1 MKTILTLALFALVAS
16 MIVAPAFADS
26 KLDSFVGLATKA
38 RDQVK
43 LQLDKMPSASEEVRA
58 LYSQGNSETEQLI
71 AAAKAGDAAEAK
83 KHFLAAMKAF
93 RQVTQAFSEPTPIAT
108 PAPALKAVPAQ
119 ESQPPEFDYANAL
132 KRFESNINILK
143 AVATKN
149 NLQIDFSRIDN
160 LLQTAK
166 ANLASGDMAT
176 LEKTFLEL
184 KTAGADLQAAIKNMV
199 RERSDTRAVSFANKY
214 VSKID
219 AVLAQAK
226 ELNLSE
232 EQIAKLQKAKEEL
245 ASGGDPTQIVIKIK
259 RVYQIN
265 LDLLDAKNQKIL
277 SEISK
282 LESRLLLLEPKIDD
296 TIRPKFDEARS
307 ILAVLK
313 DPTST
318 DDSIKLLR
326 ALDSTI
332 RGIESYFLSQTQPTN
347 TTVEQRAPEQA
358 DTQREA
364 PKQEFQLSETQKPD
378 PEALKAEARQSEK
391 AAKQEKQKAAK
402 VQRNAAEI
410 SRLEAKLAELEP
422 HIDDTIKPK
431 FDSAKSMLD
440 RLKETGADSKKTVRA
455 INALIFEIAQY
466 IESADSENSDDSE
479 DSRPNTKSE
488 RS

>member
-1 MKTILTLALFALVAS
+1 MKTVLTLALFALVAS
-16 MIVAPAFADS
+16 MMVAPAFADS

-43 LQLDKMPSASEEVRA
+43 LQLDKMPSVSQEVKS
-58 LYSQGNSETEQLI
+58 LYAQGDSETELLI
-71 AAAKAGDAAEAK
+71 TAVKKGDAVEAK

-93 RQVTQAFSEPTPIAT
+93 RQVTQAFSEPAPVATMIA
-108 PAPALKAVPAQ
+108 PPQAAPV
-119 ESQPPEFDYANAL
+119 PEFDYGNAL
-132 KRFESNINILK
+132 KRFEANINILK
-143 AVATKN
+143 SVANKN
-149 NLQIDFSRIDN
+149 NLQIDFGRIDG

-166 ANLASGDMAT
+166 SNLESGDMAT

-184 KTAGADLQAAIKNMV
+184 KTAGVELQATIKNMV
-199 RERSDTRAVSFANKY
+199 KERSDTRAISFANKY
-214 VSKID
+214 ITKID

-245 ASGGDPTQIVIKIK
+245 ASSGGDPGQIVIKIK

-296 TIRPKFDEARS
+296 TIRPKFDEAKS
-307 ILAVLK
+307 LLAVLK

-332 RGIESYFLSQTQPTN
+332 KTIESYFLSQTAN
-347 TTVEQRAPEQA
+347 TTIEQKAPEQVDA
-358 DTQREA
+358 PKEA
-364 PKQEFQLSETQKPD
+364 PKQESFQLSETPKSE
-378 PEALKAEARQSEK
+378 PEALKAD
-391 AAKQEKQKAAK
+391 AKQQDKVLKQERKNK
-402 VQRNAAEI
+402 DQKPHKNSAEI
-410 SRLEAKLAELEP
+410 TRLEAKLAELEP
-422 HIDDTIKPK
+422 HIDDSTKSK
-431 FDSAKSMLD
+431 FESAKSMLAK
-440 RLKETGADSKKTVRA
+440 LKETGAEPKKTIRA
-455 INALIFEIAQY
+455 INAIIDEIV
-466 IESADSENSDDSE
+466 ESLESSDSENSD
-479 DSRPNTKSE
+479 

>member
-1 MKTILTLALFALVAS
+1 MKTILSLALFALVAS
-16 MIVAPAFADS
+16 MIVSPAFADS
-26 KLDSFVGLATKA
+26 KMDSFVGLATKA

-43 LQLDKMPSASEEVRA
+43 LQLDKMPSASEEIKS
-58 LYSQGNSETEQLI
+58 LYAQGNSETEQLI
-71 AAAKAGDAAEAK
+71 VAVQKSDSTAAK

-93 RQVTQAFSEPTPIAT
+93 RQVTQMFSEVIPTPEPVASKMA
-108 PAPALKAVPAQ
+108 APVAD
-119 ESQPPEFDYANAL
+119 FDYGNAL
-132 KRFESNINILK
+132 KRFEANINILK

-166 ANLASGDMAT
+166 TSLASGDVAT

-184 KTAGADLQAAIKNMV
+184 KTAGTELQAVIKNMV
-199 RERSDTRAVSFANKY
+199 TERSNTRAVSFANKY
-214 VSKID
+214 ITKID
-219 AVLAQAK
+219 AILAQAK

-232 EQIAKLQKAKEEL
+232 EQITKLQKAKEEL
-245 ASGGDPTQIVIKIK
+245 ASGGDSSQIVIKIK

-307 ILAVLK
+307 ILALLK
-313 DPTST
+313 DPAST

-332 RGIESYFLSQTQPTN
+332 RSIESYFLSQTQPTN
-347 TTVEQRAPEQA
+347 TAIEQKAPEQA
-358 DTQREA
+358 DTQRDA
-364 PKQEFQLSETQKPD
+364 PKQEFQLSEAKPE
-378 PEALKAEARQSEK
+378 PEALKAEAKQQEK

-410 SRLEAKLAELEP
+410 SRLEAKLSELEP

-431 FDSAKSMLD
+431 FDSAKSMLAK
-440 RLKETGADSKKTVRA
+440 LKETGSESKKTIRA
-455 INALIFEIAQY
+455 INALIDEIAQY

-479 DSRPNTKSE
+479 DSRDNTKSE

>member
-1 MKTILTLALFALVAS
+1 MKTVLTLALFALVAS
-16 MIVAPAFADS
+16 MMVAPAFADS

-43 LQLDKMPSASEEVRA
+43 LQLDKMPSAPQEVKS
-58 LYSQGNSETEQLI
+58 LYAQGDSETELLI
-71 AAAKAGDAAEAK
+71 TAVKKGDAVEAK

-93 RQVTQAFSEPTPIAT
+93 RQVTQAFSEPAPVATMIA
-108 PAPALKAVPAQ
+108 PPPQAAPV
-119 ESQPPEFDYANAL
+119 PEFDYGNAL
-132 KRFESNINILK
+132 KRFEANINILK
-143 AVATKN
+143 SVANKN
-149 NLQIDFSRIDN
+149 NLQIDFGRIDG

-166 ANLASGDMAT
+166 SNLESGDMAT

-184 KTAGADLQAAIKNMV
+184 KTAGVELQATIKNMV
-199 RERSDTRAVSFANKY
+199 KERSDTRAISFANKY
-214 VSKID
+214 ITKID

-245 ASGGDPTQIVIKIK
+245 ASSGGDPGQIVIKIK

-296 TIRPKFDEARS
+296 TIRPKFDEAKS
-307 ILAVLK
+307 LLAVLK

-332 RGIESYFLSQTQPTN
+332 KTIESYFLSQTAN
-347 TTVEQRAPEQA
+347 TTIEQKAPEQVDA
-358 DTQREA
+358 PKEA
-364 PKQEFQLSETQKPD
+364 PKQESFQLSETPKSE
-378 PEALKAEARQSEK
+378 PEALKAD
-391 AAKQEKQKAAK
+391 AKQQDKALKQERKNK
-402 VQRNAAEI
+402 DQKPHKNSAEI
-410 SRLEAKLAELEP
+410 TRLEAKLAELEP
-422 HIDDTIKPK
+422 HIDDSTKSK
-431 FDSAKSMLD
+431 FESAKSMLAK
-440 RLKETGADSKKTVRA
+440 LKETGAEPKKTIRA
-455 INALIFEIAQY
+455 INAIIDEIV
-466 IESADSENSDDSE
+466 ESLESSDSENSD
-479 DSRPNTKSE
+479 

>member
-1 MKTILTLALFALVAS
+1 MKTILSLALFALVAS
-16 MIVAPAFADS
+16 MIVSPAFADS
-26 KLDSFVGLATKA
+26 KMDSFVGLATKA

-43 LQLDKMPSASEEVRA
+43 LQLDKMPPASEEIKS
-58 LYSQGNSETEQLI
+58 LYAQGNSETEQLI
-71 AAAKAGDAAEAK
+71 AAVQKSDSTAAK

-93 RQVTQAFSEPTPIAT
+93 RQVTQMFSEVIPTPEPVASKMA
-108 PAPALKAVPAQ
+108 APVAD
-119 ESQPPEFDYANAL
+119 FDYGNAL
-132 KRFESNINILK
+132 KRFEANINILK
-143 AVATKN
+143 TVATKN

-166 ANLASGDMAT
+166 TSLASGDVAT

-184 KTAGADLQAAIKNMV
+184 KTAGAELQAVIKNMV
-199 RERSDTRAVSFANKY
+199 TERSNTRAVSFANKY
-214 VSKID
+214 ITKID
-219 AVLAQAK
+219 AILAQAK

-232 EQIAKLQKAKEEL
+232 EQITKLQKAKEEL
-245 ASGGDPTQIVIKIK
+245 ASGGDSSQIVIKIK

-307 ILAVLK
+307 ILALLK
-313 DPTST
+313 DPAST

-332 RGIESYFLSQTQPTN
+332 RSIESYFLSQTKPTN
-347 TTVEQRAPEQA
+347 TAIEQKAPEQA
-358 DTQREA
+358 DTQRDA
-364 PKQEFQLSETQKPD
+364 PKQEFQLSEAKPE
-378 PEALKAEARQSEK
+378 PEALKAETKQQEK
-391 AAKQEKQKAAK
+391 SPKQEKQKAAK

-410 SRLEAKLAELEP
+410 ARLEARLAELEP
-422 HIDDTIKPK
+422 QVDDTIKPK
-431 FDSAKSMLD
+431 LDSAKSMLAK
-440 RLKETGADSKKTVRA
+440 LKETGSESKKTIRA
-455 INALIFEIAQY
+455 INALIEEILDH
-466 IESADSENSDDSE
+466 IESADSQESDDSE
-479 DSRPNTKSE
+479 DSRDKSD